1 MRNLAVVAVGGNAI
15 IRAGEQGS
23 VAQQLSNAEKTCLQ
37 VAELVKEGLSIVVTH
52 GNGPQ
57 VGASLMRSELA
68 SRQVYTHPLDVC
80 DAETQGSMG
89 YMLQVSLRNSLSR
102 LGLQRSVATVITQVL
117 VDREDP
123 AFGHPTKPIG
133 PFYSR
138 DEARH
143 REQELGWVMVEDA
156 TRGYRRVVPSP
167 MPLEIV
173 ELDVIRACVTQGI
186 IAIAVGGGGIPVIQ
200 SNGNLQGVE
209 AVIDK
214 DHASALLARLLG
226 AEFLILP
233 TGEEYVYLD
242 YRKPGQRSVER
253 MTVQEAEAYSREGQ
267 FPAGNMGP
275 KVEAAL
281 DFLRHGGREAI
292 VTSPEKIVDAV
303 KGKTGTH
310 IVP

>member
-23 VAQQLSNAEKTCLQ
+23 IAQQLSNAEKTCQQ
-37 VAELVKEGLSIVVTH
+37 VAALVKEGLSIVVTH

-89 YMLQVSLRNSLSR
+89 YMFQVSLRNNLSR

-143 REQELGWVMVEDA
+143 REREFGWVMVEDA

-173 ELDVIRACVTQGI
+173 ELDVIRACVAQGI
-186 IAIAVGGGGIPVIQ
+186 IPIAVGGGGIPVIR

-226 AEFLILP
+226 AELLILP

-242 YRKPGQRSVER
+242 YRKSGQRSVER
-253 MTVQEAEAYSREGQ
+253 MTVQEAEGYSRDGQ

-275 KVEAAL
+275 KIEAAL